1 MCHQRLDSGVLGSVG
16 KGVYNVVKDEFT
28 SSLVVIDT
36 ILVAGSGSL
45 YFRDRESLPGCQ
57 PWVGAPHGTVK
68 GGSALDVGRNLAIC
82 ERT

>member
-45 YFRDRESLPGCQ
+45 YFRDIESLPGCQ
-57 PWVGAPHGTVK
+57 PWAGAPPGTVE
-68 GGSALDVGRNLAIC
+68 GGLALVVGRNLAIC
-82 ERT
+82 ERK